1 MLQFFYK
8 VYADKIGHQKPLR
21 RHFSNKQKMR
31 CAAIANN
38 IKQKIKK
45 RLYWH
50 VHFKYV
56 ANQISL
62 NVTPAVDRPSAE
74 IIFQW
79 WRPNVT
85 AHGVQVQ
92 ALSGNHWY
100 WFDTVPK
107 CVLWWENDLKKRGHF
122 TAVADPSRQQVPDTI
137 WQHLTLHHL
146 FRCCKPPFYEHGNGP
161 SLGVSGTI
169 VSPLPILS
177 YTRQSQMQLMKTKP
191 N

>member
-107 CVLWWENDLKKRGHF
+107 CVLWWENDLKKGVTLRRWQTLRASKYPTLYGSTLLCITSSDVVNPLF
-122 TAVADPSRQQVPDTI
+122 TSMEMDRLSASLVP
-137 WQHLTLHHL
+137 
-146 FRCCKPPFYEHGNGP
+146 
-161 SLGVSGTI
+161 
-169 VSPLPILS
+169 
-177 YTRQSQMQLMKTKP
+177 
-191 N
+191 

>member
-1 MLQFFYK
+1 M
-8 VYADKIGHQKPLR
+8 
-21 RHFSNKQKMR
+21 
-31 CAAIANN
+31 
-38 IKQKIKK
+38 
-45 RLYWH
+45 
-50 VHFKYV
+50 HFKYV

-62 NVTPAVDRPSAE
+62 NVTPAVDRLSAE

-122 TAVADPSRQQVPDTI
+122 TTVAEPLRQQVPTLYGSTLLCITSSDVVNPLFTSMETD
-137 WQHLTLHHL
+137 HLWYHSFSPHLHSVLHYTESDAINENNDYL
-146 FRCCKPPFYEHGNGP
+146 NNSKYD
-161 SLGVSGTI
+161 SQLI
-169 VSPLPILS
+169 VAMISIS
-177 YTRQSQMQLMKTKP
+177 WE